1 MKKIRKNGDWGLKMI
16 IFVTAFLE
24 AGIPRLSEEKHQK
37 SIKFK
42 CKMHHNVFLCNLCTQ
57 KYAHTHFNTSKKCER
72 KKFDNLLIQKLSPPK
87 KML

>member
-42 CKMHHNVFLCNLCTQ
+42 CKMHHDVFFMQSVHAKIC
-57 KYAHTHFNTSKKCER
+57 AHTF
-72 KKFDNLLIQKLSPPK
+72 
-87 KML
+87 